1 MHVIKRTSFFFNSFP
16 RGGLPRKAQVVPIL
30 TTHKYNIMKIKVTA
44 GQTLEVIE
52 EEVKVATVLDEDVT
66 LDQFNHDGSIY
77 QTVGRVQ
84 LTTEDG
90 ERYILKTTGRF
101 KNMPVKYAE
110 VVRGRI
116 FDKGIIDLS
125 NWINLYS
132 PVYGSPAWLNAVQ
145 DMEG

>member
-1 MHVIKRTSFFFNSFP
+1 
-16 RGGLPRKAQVVPIL
+16 
-30 TTHKYNIMKIKVTA
+30 MKIKVTA

-52 EEVKVATVLDEDVT
+52 DDIRVAALDENVT
-66 LDQFNHDGSIY
+66 LDNLDGSIY

-110 VVRGRI
+110 VILRRI
-116 FDKGIIDLS
+116 LEKGIIDLS
-125 NWINLYS
+125 NWTNLYS